1 MTALEKAFELSFNDK
16 ELLKEALT
24 HSSYAHE
31 HDLPSNERLE
41 FIGDAVL
48 DLIIADY
55 LMKQNP
61 ALSEGEMTKFRAR
74 FVNEK
79 ALIVYAKKAKLDDYI
94 LLGIGEEKSG
104 GRHRGALIADAFEA
118 FLGAIYLDKGLIE
131 VTKVTDKIVIPELNK
146 MSKEGYKDYK
156 SMLQELVQS
165 DHRQLSYE
173 TVKEEGPSHNKWFT
187 VHVMMDDILMGEGH
201 GYSKK
206 EAAQEAAHEALN
218 RLVKRDSNETNL

>member
-118 FLGAIYLDKGLIE
+118 FLGAIYLDKGLKE

-201 GYSKK
+201 GHSKK

>member
-1 MTALEKAFELSFNDK
+1 MTALESVFGLSFHSK
-16 ELLKEALT
+16 ALLKEALT

-31 HDLPSNERLE
+31 HNLLSNERLE

-55 LMKQNP
+55 LMHQDP
-61 ALSEGEMTKFRAR
+61 PLSEGEMTKFRAR

-79 ALIVYAKKAKLDDYI
+79 ALIVYAKKAKLDQYI

-104 GRHRGALIADAFEA
+104 GRERGALIADAFEA
-118 FLGAIYLDKGLIE
+118 FLGAIYLDKGLKE
-131 VTKVTDKIVIPELNK
+131 VTKVTDKIVIPELIK

-156 SMLQELVQS
+156 SMLQELVQT
-165 DHRQLSYE
+165 DHRQLSYK

-187 VHVMMDDILMGEGH
+187 VHVYMDEILMGKGH
-201 GYSKK
+201 GSSKK
-206 EAAQEAAHEALN
+206 EAAQEAAQEALN
-218 RLVKRDSNETNL
+218 RLVKRDSHETHL

>member
-16 ELLKEALT
+16 DLLKEALT

-201 GYSKK
+201 GHSKK

>member
-1 MTALEKAFELSFNDK
+1 MKALEEAFGLSFSNSA
-16 ELLKEALT
+16 LLKEALT

-31 HDLPSNERLE
+31 HNLPSNERLE

-55 LMKQNP
+55 LMQKTP
-61 ALSEGEMTKFRAR
+61 LLSEGEMTKFRAR

-104 GRHRGALIADAFEA
+104 GRLRGALIADAFEA
-118 FLGAIYLDKGLIE
+118 FLGAIYLDKGLLE
-131 VTKVTDKIVIPELNK
+131 VMKVTDKVVIPELQK
-146 MSKEGYKDYK
+146 MSKDGYKDYK

-165 DHRQLSYE
+165 DHRQLSYQ

-187 VHVMMDDILMGEGH
+187 VHVMMDDILMGIGH
-201 GYSKK
+201 GSSKK

-218 RLVKRDSNETNL
+218 RLVKRDQNETHL